1 MLANKEIILFS
12 GGVDSSVL
20 LKWLLIN
27 TTTDYAV
34 VFINL
39 NDADIQ
45 ENRVE
50 KLVKIYKN
58 KFRDFE
64 FIKIKF
70 QIKTDKAFD
79 QMIDQVLLFLTG
91 IICFRQ
97 GLEKVWLGHFSY
109 CSFHHY
115 QFNNKVD
122 QFWYNNELPPFL
134 ESFPK
139 ASQCSIKPKLM
150 LPSHVYQGKHLDSF
164 QTKKIAYD
172 YLDKEIQEHTRSCYH
187 FEESFCGVCYKCKQ
201 YERFGIK

>member
-12 GGVDSSVL
+12 GGVDSAVL

-34 VFINL
+34 VFIDID
-39 NDADIQ
+39 DADIQ
-45 ENRVE
+45 NKRVE
-50 KLVKIYKN
+50 ELVKIYKN

-79 QMIDQVLLFLTG
+79 QMGEQVRLFLIG

-97 GLEKVWLGHFSY
+97 GLEKVWMGHFSY

-122 QFWYNNELPPFL
+122 QFLYNGELPPFL
-134 ESFPK
+134 ESF
-139 ASQCSIKPKLM
+139 QKL
-150 LPSHVYQGKHLDSF
+150 LNVVLHLN
-164 QTKKIAYD
+164 
-172 YLDKEIQEHTRSCYH
+172 
-187 FEESFCGVCYKCKQ
+187 
-201 YERFGIK
+201 